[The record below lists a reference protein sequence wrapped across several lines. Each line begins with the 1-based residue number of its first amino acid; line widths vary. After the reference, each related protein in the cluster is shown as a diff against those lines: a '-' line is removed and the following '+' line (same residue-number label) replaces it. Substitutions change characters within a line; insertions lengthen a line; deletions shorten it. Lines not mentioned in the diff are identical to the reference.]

1 MFLLKKVKNN
11 KGRHATRKIILEII
25 LDVTYNVFKIT
36 REGLALGPRM
46 GVGES

>member
-1 MFLLKKVKNN
+1 MCLSYFKIYRAEVTAQKN
-11 KGRHATRKIILEII
+11 IELQV
-25 LDVTYNVFKIT
+25 DMSYNVIKIT